1 MRLFGKSVWHT
12 LFNFSMHLKTEGTL
26 RSKVIST
33 FKGYS
38 FKGKSHVEA
47 DWKIFLL
54 QFSISIRKGIAKLF
68 PPTKSD
74 PSVIS
79 DLFLSRLH
87 CFNLR
92 FFFSFVCYIHF
103 CLCLLMFLLQ
113 PTVTVVAQLLP
124 TLLLSLSHLFSF
136 FTLSCVQVY
145 LHTELCI
152 PGRDKTF
159 SWQHTGSD
167 LPNLNVLRTEEYSCE
182 KRTPLWPYLD
192 LSSVVA
198 CHTICGVIYQM
209 LTKGWYVQWCL
220 SRCSMFRRNPS
231 KHCW

>member
-1 MRLFGKSVWHT
+1 MHIFWLNCCFLSPEINLIRKPTFIFRVVKMRLFGKSVWHT
-12 LFNFSMHLKTEGTL
+12 LFNFSMHLKREGTL
-26 RSKVIST
+26 RSKLIST

-79 DLFLSRLH
+79 DLFLARLH

-136 FTLSCVQVY
+136 FTLSCVQVSTY
-145 LHTELCI
+145 T
-152 PGRDKTF
+152 
-159 SWQHTGSD
+159 
-167 LPNLNVLRTEEYSCE
+167 LNCVFLEEIKPFHDS
-182 KRTPLWPYLD
+182 TL
-192 LSSVVA
+192 A
-198 CHTICGVIYQM
+198 VIY
-209 LTKGWYVQWCL
+209 
-220 SRCSMFRRNPS
+220 PI
-231 KHCW
+231 